1 MYCSRATLSSLKR
14 YRIQPTLNNQGA
26 TVDNI
31 TAFNNH
37 LPVKVRFG
45 EGVAETLP
53 AVVAELGASKVFL
66 MVDKDIEK
74 FNPAAAKLIDQM
86 NAASGITV
94 TLFEKPAGEP
104 TIQMVDDAIAAL
116 KAAGSDVVVAL
127 GGGSVIDT
135 AKAARL
141 CAQLNCTFRE
151 FQSKAPVY
159 PAPTLPLIALPTSAG
174 TGSEVSGGSVIS
186 DPEAGRKAGIA
197 NGNLRA
203 QVALVDPVLTYSMPP
218 SMTANTGIDALAQA
232 IAGIIAK
239 CSTPIGDAIGYEA
252 VHMMT
257 PALVAAFKDG
267 NDKSA
272 RAGMAA
278 GSMMA
283 GLTMNISDCTAEHSL
298 GQAIGGLKHVP
309 HGLTIGLVL
318 VETLTREAKIVPEK
332 MERVADAMG
341 VPQDGTKDGS
351 RCVNAVRKILAELQF
366 PVLSSLGFV
375 EGDIDELAE
384 IALKDFFI
392 TQAPKPWSKAEVVEA
407 FMSALKLE
415 SRVA

>member
-1 MYCSRATLSSLKR
+1 ME
-14 YRIQPTLNNQGA
+14 Q
-26 TVDNI
+26 I

-45 EGVAETLP
+45 EGIAQTLP

-66 MVDKDIEK
+66 MVDEGIEK
-74 FNPAAAKLIDQM
+74 FNPAAAALIDLLK
-86 NAASGITV
+86 AAPGISV

-104 TIQMVDDAIAAL
+104 TIQMVDDSTAAF
-116 KAAGSDVVVAL
+116 KAAGSDVLVAL

-141 CAQLNCTFRE
+141 CAQLGCTFRE
-151 FQSKAPVY
+151 FQAQAPVY
-159 PAPTLPLIALPTSAG
+159 PAPTLPLVAIPTSAG

-203 QVALVDPVLTYSMPP
+203 HVALVDPTLTYSMPP

-252 VHMMT
+252 VRMMT
-257 PALVAAFKDG
+257 PALVAAYKDG
-267 NDKSA
+267 NDKVA
-272 RAGMAA
+272 RAGMSA

-318 VETLTREAKIVPEK
+318 VETLTREARIVPEK
-332 MERVADAMG
+332 MERIADAMG
-341 VPQDGTKDGS
+341 VPHDGTKDGS
-351 RCVNAVRKILAELQF
+351 RCINAVRKILADLNF
-366 PVLSSLGFV
+366 PVLSSLGFT
-375 EGDIDELAE
+375 EADLENLAN
-384 IALKDFFI
+384 IALEDYFI
-392 TQAPKPWSKAEVVEA
+392 TQAPKPWSKEEVLEA
-407 FMSALKLE
+407 FSSALKLQ
-415 SRVA
+415 SRAA

>member
-1 MYCSRATLSSLKR
+1 
-14 YRIQPTLNNQGA
+14 
-26 TVDNI
+26 VENI
-31 TAFNNH
+31 DAFNNH

-45 EGVAETLP
+45 EGKALTLP
-53 AVVAELGASKVFL
+53 SAILESGADNVFL
-66 MVDKDIEK
+66 MIDEGIGT
-74 FNPAAAKLIDQM
+74 FNPAAQECMENLLAH
-86 NAASGITV
+86 SEITV
-94 TLFEKPAGEP
+94 TIFEKPAGEP
-104 TIQMVDDAIAAL
+104 TIDMVDDATRAL
-116 KAAGSDVVVAL
+116 VASGAQAVIAL

-141 CAQLNCTFRE
+141 CAQLGVNFRE
-151 FQSKAPVY
+151 FLADKPLY
-159 PAPTLPLIALPTSAG
+159 PLPTVALIALPTSAG

-186 DPEAGRKAGIA
+186 DPSAGRKAGIA
-197 NGNLRA
+197 NANLRA
-203 QVALVDPVLTYSMPP
+203 QYAIVDPVLTYSMPP
-218 SMTANTGIDALAQA
+218 TMTANTGIDALAQA

-252 VHMMT
+252 IRMMT
-257 PALVAAFKDG
+257 PAIIGAYKDG
-267 NDKSA
+267 NDKAA

-318 VETLTREAKIVPEK
+318 VETLTREAQVVPAK

-341 VPQDGTKDGS
+341 VPDDGTNDGS
-351 RCVNAVRKILAELQF
+351 RAVNAVRKILADLNF

-375 EGDIDELAE
+375 EADIENLAD
-384 IALKDFFI
+384 IALEDYFI
-392 TQAPKPWSKAEVVEA
+392 TQAPRPWSKAEVVEA
-407 FMSALKLE
+407 FMSALHLE
-415 SRVA
+415 KRTA

>member
-1 MYCSRATLSSLKR
+1 MD
-14 YRIQPTLNNQGA
+14 Q
-26 TVDNI
+26 I
-31 TAFNNH
+31 TAFANH
-37 LPVKVRFG
+37 LPVKVRFDA
-45 EGVAETLP
+45 GVAKTLP
-53 AVVAELGASKVFL
+53 AVIKEVGASKVFL
-66 MVDKDIEK
+66 MVDAGIEK
-74 FNPAAAKLIDQM
+74 FNPAAKEIIDLV
-86 NAASGITV
+86 AADSALAL

-104 TIQMVDDAIAAL
+104 TIQMVEDAIAAFN
-116 KAAGSDVVVAL
+116 AAGSDVVVAL

-141 CAQLNCTFRE
+141 CGQLGITFRE

-159 PAPTLPLIALPTSAG
+159 PAPTIPLIALPTSAG

-252 VHMMT
+252 VRMMT
-257 PALVAAFKDG
+257 PALVAAFKNG
-267 NDKSA
+267 NDTTA
-272 RAGMAA
+272 RANMAA

-318 VETLTREAKIVPEK
+318 VETLTREAAIVPEK
-332 MERVADAMG
+332 MERIADAMG
-341 VPQDGTKDGS
+341 VAQDGSKDGS
-351 RCVNAVRKILAELQF
+351 RAINKVKEILKELQF

-375 EGDIDELAE
+375 ESDIDNLAD

-392 TQAPKPWSKAEVVEA
+392 TQAPKPWSKEEVVTA
-407 FMSALKLE
+407 FASALALQ
-415 SRVA
+415 SR

>member
-1 MYCSRATLSSLKR
+1 ME
-14 YRIQPTLNNQGA
+14 
-26 TVDNI
+26 NI
-31 TAFNNH
+31 EAFNNH

-45 EGVAETLP
+45 EGKALALADVIAES
-53 AVVAELGASKVFL
+53 GATKVLL
-66 MVDKDIEK
+66 MVDEGIKK
-74 FNPAAAKLIDQM
+74 FNPAAKACVDKLL
-86 NAASGITV
+86 ATPGLTV
-94 TLFEKPAGEP
+94 TTFEKPAGEP
-104 TIQMVDDAIAAL
+104 TIDMVDDATAAV
-116 KAAGSDVVVAL
+116 KAAGAEAIVAL

-141 CAQLNCTFRE
+141 CAQLGLTFRE
-151 FQSKAPVY
+151 FLSRKPEYPV
-159 PAPTLPLIALPTSAG
+159 PTVALIAMPTSAG

-186 DPEAGRKAGIA
+186 DPEAGRKSGIA

-203 QVALVDPVLTYSMPP
+203 QFAIVDPVLTYSMPP

-252 VHMMT
+252 IRMMT
-257 PALVAAFKDG
+257 PALVGAYKNGD
-267 NDKSA
+267 DKAA

-318 VETLTREAKIVPEK
+318 VETLTREARVVPAK

-341 VPQDGTKDGS
+341 APEDGSKDGS
-351 RCVNAVRKILAELQF
+351 RAVKAVQKILADLNF

-375 EGDIDELAE
+375 EADIDNLAD
-384 IALKDFFI
+384 IALEDYFI
-392 TQAPKPWSKAEVVEA
+392 TQAPTPWSKAEVVEA

-415 SRVA
+415 ERVG

>member
-1 MYCSRATLSSLKR
+1 ME
-14 YRIQPTLNNQGA
+14 NFE
-26 TVDNI
+26 
-31 TAFNNH
+31 AFNNH

-45 EGVAETLP
+45 EGRADSLVDVISEF
-53 AVVAELGASKVFL
+53 GATKVFL
-66 MVDKDIEK
+66 MVDEGIEK
-74 FNPAAAKLIDQM
+74 FNPAAKKVVDTLV
-86 NAASGITV
+86 AASHL
-94 TLFEKPAGEP
+94 TLTTFEKPAGEP
-104 TIQMVDDAIAAL
+104 TIEMVDDATNAL
-116 KAAGSDVVVAL
+116 SASQAQILIAL

-141 CAQLNCTFRE
+141 CSQLGINFRD
-151 FQSKAPVY
+151 FKPQAMGY
-159 PAPTLPLIALPTSAG
+159 PEPTVALIALPTSAG

-186 DPEAGRKAGIA
+186 DPAAGRKAGIA

-203 QVALVDPVLTYSMPP
+203 QVAIVDPVLTYSMPP

-252 VHMMT
+252 IRMMA
-257 PALVAAFKDG
+257 PALVGAYRDG
-267 NDKSA
+267 NDKAA

-318 VETLTREAKIVPEK
+318 VETLTREAKVVPAK

-341 VPQDGTKDGS
+341 APDDGSKDGS
-351 RCVNAVRKILAELQF
+351 RAVNAVRKILAELNF

-375 EGDIDELAE
+375 EADIDNLAD
-384 IALKDFFI
+384 IALSDFFI
-392 TQAPKPWSKAEVVEA
+392 TQAPTPWSKDEVVAA
-407 FMSALKLE
+407 FMSALKLQE
-415 SRVA
+415 RTA

>member
-1 MYCSRATLSSLKR
+1 M
-14 YRIQPTLNNQGA
+14 
-26 TVDNI
+26 DNI
-31 TAFNNH
+31 SAFNNH

-53 AVVAELGASKVFL
+53 AVIAELGTSKVFL

-86 NAASGITV
+86 TAAPGITV

-104 TIQMVDDAIAAL
+104 TIQMVNDAIAAL
-116 KAAGSDVVVAL
+116 KTAGSDVVVAL

-141 CAQLNCTFRE
+141 CAQLNCTFGE

-159 PAPTLPLIALPTSAG
+159 PSPTLPLIALPTSAG

-203 QVALVDPVLTYSMPP
+203 QIALVDPVLTYSMPP

-252 VHMMT
+252 VRIMT

-267 NDKSA
+267 TNKVA
-272 RAGMAA
+272 RAGMAS

-351 RCVNAVRKILAELQF
+351 RCVNAVKKILAELEF

-384 IALKDFFI
+384 IALNDFFI
-392 TQAPKPWSKAEVVEA
+392 TQAPKPWSKQEVVDA

>member
-1 MYCSRATLSSLKR
+1 VR
-14 YRIQPTLNNQGA
+14 
-26 TVDNI
+26 VENI
-31 TAFNNH
+31 EGFNNY

-45 EGVAETLP
+45 EGKALALP
-53 AVVAELGASKVFL
+53 EIVLECGATKVFL
-66 MVDKDIEK
+66 MVDAGIEE
-74 FNPAAAKLIDQM
+74 FNPAAKVCID
-86 NAASGITV
+86 NLLSHSSIAV
-94 TLFEKPAGEP
+94 TTFEKPAGEP
-104 TIQMVDDAIAAL
+104 TIDMVDDATRAFVASGAQAII
-116 KAAGSDVVVAL
+116 AL

-141 CAQLNCTFRE
+141 CAQLGVNFRE
-151 FQSKAPVY
+151 FQSRKAEYPV
-159 PAPTLPLIALPTSAG
+159 PTVALIALPTSAG

-186 DPEAGRKAGIA
+186 DPAAGRKVGIA

-203 QVALVDPVLTYSMPP
+203 QVAIVDPALTYSMPP
-218 SMTANTGIDALAQA
+218 TMTANTGIDALAQA

-252 VHMMT
+252 IRMMT
-257 PALVAAFKDG
+257 PALVGAYADG

-318 VETLTREAKIVPEK
+318 VETLTREAKVVPAK

-341 VPQDGTKDGS
+341 VPDDGSKDGS
-351 RCVNAVRKILAELQF
+351 RAVGAVRKILAQLNF

-375 EGDIDELAE
+375 EADIDNLAD
-384 IALKDFFI
+384 IALEDYFI
-392 TQAPKPWSKAEVVEA
+392 TQAPTPWSKEEVVEA

-415 SRVA
+415 ERIA

>member
-1 MYCSRATLSSLKR
+1 M
-14 YRIQPTLNNQGA
+14 
-26 TVDNI
+26 DNI

-45 EGVAETLP
+45 EGVAHTLP
-53 AVVAELGASKVFL
+53 AVVAELGPSKVFL

-74 FNPAAAKLIDQM
+74 FNPAAKELIDLM
-86 NAASGITV
+86 HAASGISV

-104 TIQMVDDAIAAL
+104 TIHMVDDAIAAL

-141 CAQLNCTFRE
+141 CAQLNCTFGE
-151 FQSKAPVY
+151 FQSKPPVY
-159 PAPTLPLIALPTSAG
+159 PAPTLALIALPTSAG

-252 VHMMT
+252 VRIMT

-267 NDKSA
+267 SNKAA
-272 RAGMAA
+272 RAGMAS

-375 EGDIDELAE
+375 EADIDELAE
-384 IALKDFFI
+384 IALNDFFI
-392 TQAPKPWSKAEVVEA
+392 TQAPKPWSKQEVIDA

>member
-1 MYCSRATLSSLKR
+1 MYSLPATLKSLSR
-14 YRIQPTLNNQGA
+14 YRIYLFNYTQGA
-26 TVDNI
+26 TVDHI

-74 FNPAAAKLIDQM
+74 FNPAAAQLINQM
-86 NAASGITV
+86 KSATGIAL

-116 KAAGSDVVVAL
+116 NAAGSDVVVAL

-141 CAQLNCTFRE
+141 CAQLNCSFRE
-151 FQSKAPVY
+151 FQSHPPVY
-159 PAPTLPLIALPTSAG
+159 PVATLPLIALPTSAG

-252 VHMMT
+252 VRMMT
-257 PALVAAFKDG
+257 PALVAAFKNGD
-267 NDKSA
+267 DKTA

-318 VETLTREAKIVPEK
+318 VETLTREARIVPEK

-341 VPQDGTKDGS
+341 VPHNGTKDGS
-351 RCVNAVRKILAELQF
+351 RCVNAVRNILAELQF

-375 EGDIDELAE
+375 EADIDELAE

-392 TQAPKPWSKAEVVEA
+392 TMAPKPWSKQEVVDA

>member
-1 MYCSRATLSSLKR
+1 M
-14 YRIQPTLNNQGA
+14 
-26 TVDNI
+26 DNI

-53 AVVAELGASKVFL
+53 AVVAELGASRVFL

-86 NAASGITV
+86 KTASGITV

-151 FQSKAPVY
+151 FQSRPPVY
-159 PAPTLPLIALPTSAG
+159 PVATLPLIALPTSAG

-252 VHMMT
+252 VRMMT
-257 PALVAAFKDG
+257 PALVAAFKNG
-267 NDKSA
+267 NDKTA

-332 MERVADAMG
+332 MERIADAMG
-341 VPQDGTKDGS
+341 VPHDGSKDGS

-392 TQAPKPWSKAEVVEA
+392 TQAPKPWSKQEVVDA

-415 SRVA
+415 NRVA

>member
-1 MYCSRATLSSLKR
+1 ME
-14 YRIQPTLNNQGA
+14 
-26 TVDNI
+26 NI
-31 TAFNNH
+31 EEFNNH

-45 EGVAETLP
+45 EGRALTLP
-53 AVVAELGASKVFL
+53 DVLAEVGASKVFL
-66 MVDKDIEK
+66 MVDEGIEK
-74 FNPAAAKLIDQM
+74 FNPAAKAGMDKL
-86 NAASGITV
+86 ASAPGITV
-94 TLFEKPAGEP
+94 TTFEKPAGEP
-104 TIQMVDDAIAAL
+104 TIAMVDDATKAL
-116 KAAGSDVVVAL
+116 VASGAEAVVAL

-141 CAQLNCTFRE
+141 CAQLGLTFRE
-151 FQSKAPVY
+151 FQDQKPAY
-159 PAPTLPLIALPTSAG
+159 PDPKVALIAMPTSAG

-197 NGNLRA
+197 NGLLRA
-203 QVALVDPVLTYSMPP
+203 QVAIVDPVLTYSMPP

-252 VHMMT
+252 IRMMT
-257 PALVAAFKDG
+257 PAIVVAFKDG

-283 GLTMNISDCTAEHSL
+283 GLTMNISDCTAEHLL

-318 VETLTREAKIVPEK
+318 VETLTREAKVVPAK
-332 MERVADAMG
+332 MERIADAMG
-341 VPQDGTKDGS
+341 VPEDGTKDGS
-351 RCVNAVRKILAELQF
+351 RAVNAVRKILAELQF

-375 EGDIDELAE
+375 ESDIDNLAD
-384 IALKDFFI
+384 IALEDFFI
-392 TQAPKPWSKAEVVEA
+392 TQAPTPWSKAEVVEA
-407 FMSALKLE
+407 FMSALNLKE
-415 SRVA
+415 RVA

>member
-1 MYCSRATLSSLKR
+1 MPRVTHER
-14 YRIQPTLNNQGA
+14 YRIWTIPRDQG
-26 TVDNI
+26 VIVENI
-31 TAFNNH
+31 SAFNNH

-45 EGVAETLP
+45 EGVAQTLP
-53 AVVAELGASKVFL
+53 AVVAELGSSKVFL

-74 FNPAAAKLIDQM
+74 FNPAAAQLIDLM
-86 NAASGITV
+86 KTSAGLSV

-104 TIQMVDDAIAAL
+104 TIAMVDGAIAAL
-116 KAAGSDVVVAL
+116 QTAGCDVVVAL

-141 CAQLNCTFRE
+141 CAQLNCTFTE
-151 FQSKAPVY
+151 FQSKPPVY
-159 PAPTLPLIALPTSAG
+159 PSPRLPLVALPTSAG

-197 NGNLRA
+197 HGNLRA

-252 VHMMT
+252 VRMMT

-267 NDKSA
+267 NDTAA
-272 RAGMAA
+272 RAAMAS

-341 VPQDGTKDGS
+341 VPEDGTKDGS
-351 RCVNAVRKILAELQF
+351 RCVKAVKKILAELEF
-366 PVLSSLGFV
+366 PLLSSLGFV
-375 EGDIDELAE
+375 QSDIDELAE

-392 TQAPKPWSKAEVVEA
+392 TQAPKPWSKQEVVDA
-407 FMSALKLE
+407 FTSALALE
-415 SRVA
+415 RRIA

>member
-1 MYCSRATLSSLKR
+1 MENV
-14 YRIQPTLNNQGA
+14 I
-26 TVDNI
+26 
-31 TAFNNH
+31 AFNNH

-45 EGVAETLP
+45 EGIAQTLP
-53 AVVAELGASKVFL
+53 AVITEIGASKLFL

-74 FNPAAAKLIDQM
+74 FNPAAKQLITLLQE
-86 NAASGITV
+86 NKQLAVTV
-94 TLFEKPAGEP
+94 FEKPAGEP
-104 TIQMVDDAIAAL
+104 TIQMVDDATAAL
-116 KAAGSDVVVAL
+116 KSAGSDVLVAL

-141 CAQLNCTFRE
+141 CAQLNSTFAE
-151 FQSKAPVY
+151 FQSKPPVY

-186 DPEAGRKAGIA
+186 DPDAGRKAGIA

-203 QVALVDPVLTYSMPP
+203 QFALVDPVLTYSMPP
-218 SMTANTGIDALAQA
+218 AMTANTGIDALAQA

-252 VHMMT
+252 VRLMT

-267 NDKSA
+267 ENKAA
-272 RAGMAA
+272 RAAMAA

-318 VETLTREAKIVPEK
+318 VETLTREARVVPQK
-332 MERVADAMG
+332 MERIADAMG
-341 VPQDGTKDGS
+341 VPHDGTNDGS

-375 EGDIDELAE
+375 ESDIDELAE
-384 IALKDFFI
+384 IAVKDFFI
-392 TQAPKPWSKAEVVEA
+392 TQAPTSWSKEEVVDA
-407 FMSALKLE
+407 FQSALQLK
-415 SRVA
+415 SR

>member
-1 MYCSRATLSSLKR
+1 M
-14 YRIQPTLNNQGA
+14 
-26 TVDNI
+26 DNI

-86 NAASGITV
+86 KVAAGITV
-94 TLFEKPAGEP
+94 TVFEKPAGEP
-104 TIQMVDDAIAAL
+104 TIQMVDHSIAAL

-127 GGGSVIDT
+127 GGGSIIDT

-151 FQSKAPVY
+151 FQSKPPVY
-159 PAPTLPLIALPTSAG
+159 PAPTLPLVALPTSAG

-252 VHMMT
+252 VRMMT

-267 NDKSA
+267 NDKVA
-272 RAGMAA
+272 RAGMAS

-392 TQAPKPWSKAEVVEA
+392 TQAPKPWSKQEVVDA

>member
-1 MYCSRATLSSLKR
+1 M
-14 YRIQPTLNNQGA
+14 
-26 TVDNI
+26 DNI

-74 FNPAAAKLIDQM
+74 FNPAAAQLIDQM
-86 NAASGITV
+86 KSASGITL

-141 CAQLNCTFRE
+141 CAQLKCTFRE
-151 FQSKAPVY
+151 FQSQPPVY
-159 PAPTLPLIALPTSAG
+159 PVATLPLIALPTSAG

-252 VHMMT
+252 VRMMT
-257 PALVAAFKDG
+257 PALVAAFINGD
-267 NDKSA
+267 DKTA

-318 VETLTREAKIVPEK
+318 VETLTREARIVPEK
-332 MERVADAMG
+332 MERIADAMG
-341 VPQDGTKDGS
+341 VPHDGTKDGS
-351 RCVNAVRKILAELQF
+351 RCVNAVRKILAELKF

-392 TQAPKPWSKAEVVEA
+392 TMAPKPWSKQEVVDA

>member
-1 MYCSRATLSSLKR
+1 
-14 YRIQPTLNNQGA
+14 
-26 TVDNI
+26 VDNI

-45 EGVAETLP
+45 EGVAQTLP
-53 AVVAELGASKVFL
+53 AVVAELGTSKVFL

-74 FNPAAAKLIDQM
+74 FNPAAKQLIDLM
-86 NAASGITV
+86 NSSTGISVTV
-94 TLFEKPAGEP
+94 FEKPAGEP
-104 TIQMVDDAIAAL
+104 TIRMVDDAIAAL
-116 KAAGSDVVVAL
+116 TAAGSDVVVAL

-141 CAQLNCTFRE
+141 CAQLNCTFGE
-151 FQSKAPVY
+151 FQSKPPVY
-159 PAPTLPLIALPTSAG
+159 PAPTIALIALPTSAG

-218 SMTANTGIDALAQA
+218 TMTANTGIDALAQA

-252 VHMMT
+252 VRIMT
-257 PALVAAFKDG
+257 PSLVAAFKDG
-267 NDKSA
+267 NNKAA
-272 RAGMAA
+272 RAGMAS

-318 VETLTREAKIVPEK
+318 VETLTREARVVPEK

-351 RCVNAVRKILAELQF
+351 RCVNAVRKILAELEF

-384 IALKDFFI
+384 IALNDFFI
-392 TQAPKPWSKAEVVEA
+392 TQAPTPWSKQEVIDA

>member
-1 MYCSRATLSSLKR
+1 ME
-14 YRIQPTLNNQGA
+14 
-26 TVDNI
+26 NI
-31 TAFNNH
+31 EAFNNH

-45 EGVAETLP
+45 EGKALTLP
-53 AVVAELGASKVFL
+53 DVIAECGATKVLL
-66 MVDKDIEK
+66 MVDEAIEK
-74 FNPAAAKLIDQM
+74 FNPAAKVCIDNLM
-86 NAASGITV
+86 ANSKITV

-104 TIQMVDDAIAAL
+104 TIDMVDDAT
-116 KAAGSDVVVAL
+116 KAVVASGAEAIVAL

-141 CAQLNCTFRE
+141 CAQLGVTFRE
-151 FQSKAPVY
+151 FSSGKPEY
-159 PAPTLPLIALPTSAG
+159 PAPTVALIAMPTSAG

-186 DPEAGRKAGIA
+186 DPAAGRKAGIA

-203 QVALVDPVLTYSMPP
+203 QFAIVDPVLTYSMPP
-218 SMTANTGIDALAQA
+218 TMTANTGIDALAQA

-252 VHMMT
+252 IHMMT
-257 PALVAAFKDG
+257 PALVGAYKDG
-267 NDKSA
+267 NNKAA

-318 VETLTREAKIVPEK
+318 VETLTREAKVVPAK

-341 VPQDGTKDGS
+341 VPDDGSKDGS
-351 RCVNAVRKILAELQF
+351 RAVKAVRKILAELNF

-375 EGDIDELAE
+375 ESDIDNLAN
-384 IALKDFFI
+384 IALEDFFI
-392 TQAPKPWSKAEVVEA
+392 TQAPTPWSKAEVVEA

-415 SRVA
+415 NRVA

>member
-1 MYCSRATLSSLKR
+1 M
-14 YRIQPTLNNQGA
+14 
-26 TVDNI
+26 TVI
-31 TAFNNH
+31 TAFNNQ

-45 EGVAETLP
+45 EGIAQSLP
-53 AVVAELGASKVFL
+53 DVIAELGAEKAFL
-66 MVDKDIEK
+66 MVDADIEK
-74 FNPAAAKLIDQM
+74 FNPAAKVVIDQL
-86 NAASGITV
+86 ATVSGLTV
-94 TLFEKPAGEP
+94 TIFEKPAGEP
-104 TIQMVDDAIAAL
+104 TIEMVDVATSAL
-116 KAAGSDVVVAL
+116 KASGAQTLIAL

-151 FQSKAPVY
+151 FQSKAPNY
-159 PAPTLPLIALPTSAG
+159 PVPVISLIAMPTSAG

-186 DPEAGRKAGIA
+186 DPIAGLKTGIA

-218 SMTANTGIDALAQA
+218 TMTANTGIDALAQA

-252 VHMMT
+252 VRMMSG
-257 PALVAAFKDG
+257 ALVAAYKDG
-267 NDKSA
+267 NDKAARSA
-272 RAGMAA
+272 MSA

-318 VETLTREAKIVPEK
+318 VETLTREAKVVPEK

-341 VPQDGTKDGS
+341 VATDGTSDGS
-351 RCVNAVRKILAELQF
+351 RAVKAVRKILADLEF
-366 PVLSSLGFV
+366 PVLSSIGITAA
-375 EGDIDELAE
+375 DIDLLSDNAMN
-384 IALKDFFI
+384 DYFI
-392 TQAPKPWSKAEVVEA
+392 TQAPTPWSKAEVVEA
-407 FMSALKLE
+407 FTAALNLVQRSA
-415 SRVA
+415 